1 MRYDIINELLLS
13 KNRKCTL
20 RTEQWNNL
28 ERFKEKNSL
37 REQQRML
44 QPETVT
50 CQRWQD
56 GNGTRK
62 ASFPGVRDRHFNMR
76 V

>member
-1 MRYDIINELLLS
+1 MMYYKRVAA
-13 KNRKCTL
+13 KKVTTQCTL

-50 CQRWQD
+50 CQ
-56 GNGTRK
+56 
-62 ASFPGVRDRHFNMR
+62 
-76 V
+76 